1 MTDRFPRLN
10 QLVERCA
17 AFVSSIEIR
26 REEQRLVLTTV
37 LCAAVALW
45 LAIAWAEPEPLLALP
60 ILGLICW
67 AVIRAQRRAHPKGE
81 AEVEDWRF

>member
-1 MTDRFPRLN
+1 MTDPSPRLN
-10 QLVERCA
+10 QLVARFS

-37 LCAAVALW
+37 LCAVVALW
-45 LAIAWAEPEPLLALP
+45 LAIAWTDPGPLLALP

-67 AVIRAQRRAHPKGE
+67 GVIRAQRRANPDGKTD
-81 AEVEDWRF
+81 VEDWRF